1 MIKTVYHYTKLE
13 NIKSILCNNEVC
25 LYATHYKHY
34 QNNDYNNTKKYLE
47 PVIKEI
53 LGDKYDKDL
62 TFEPYIISFTTC
74 KGSHEM
80 WGERFGDGGF
90 GVRLGFDIEEL
101 KSCAYDHTNP
111 DLFDLCSY
119 EESYEKIKT
128 ILLKKYD
135 HYEAKGDL
143 VNYQE
148 DLMTLSTLFIPQKF
162 RLQKEYRYIIPK
174 QTKEHLEIN
183 ERGKIVCNKKIKEN
197 VEQKIECGFGKII
210 IKTIML
216 GPNTS
221 EHNKIEIENYLKQNG
236 FGHIRVSKSKFRL

>member
-1 MIKTVYHYTKLE
+1 MIRTVYHYTKFQ
-13 NIKSILCNNEVC
+13 NVNGIFHDNEIC
-25 LYATHYKHY
+25 LFATHYKHY
-34 QNNDYNNTKKYLE
+34 QRNDYYNTRKYLE

-53 LGDKYDKDL
+53 LSDKYDKEL

-74 KGSHEM
+74 RGSHEM
-80 WGERFGDGGF
+80 WGERFGDSGYGI
-90 GVRLGFDIEEL
+90 RLGLDVEEL
-101 KSCAYDHTNP
+101 KSCAYDHANP

-119 EESYEKIKT
+119 EDKHKEIKT

-135 HYEAKGDL
+135 HYEAKGSI

-148 DLMTLSTLFIPQKF
+148 DLMTLSALFIPQKF

-174 QTKEHLEIN
+174 QTEEYLEIN
-183 ERGKIVCNKKIKEN
+183 ERGKVVRSKKIKPN
-197 VEQKIECGFGKII
+197 VEQKIECYFEKSI

-221 EHNKIEIENYLKQNG
+221 KNDRIEIENHLEQNG
-236 FGHIRVSKSKFRL
+236 LGHIRVCKSKFRL